1 MNVPDDLLDFFAR
14 AKKAQGVSVSW
25 TGDAVTLSC
34 GSKSETVPRPCTMP
48 QLEQAAGRVK
58 R

>member
-14 AKKAQGVSVSW
+14 AKKGTCTVTW
-25 TGDAVTLSC
+25 TKQEVTIEANGRST
-34 GSKSETVPRPCTMP
+34 TVARPCTMP
-48 QLEQAAGRVK
+48 QLEAAVASIK

>member
-14 AKKAQGVSVSW
+14 AKKGQCTVTW
-25 TGDAVTLSC
+25 TKHEVTIEAN
-34 GSKSETVPRPCTMP
+34 GRNTTVARPCTMP
-48 QLEQAAGRVK
+48 QLEAAVSAIK